1 MINKELVEGIP
12 QELADYLDFLNS
24 TDTSRDR
31 MVTKQR
37 IDENAE
43 GFAKA
48 INIFLA
54 YPDKLVELMSAE
66 HFELYFAQIITL
78 RVMSRH
84 RQSYHTYTRGFSKSF
99 LSSLSRYIHTMLT
112 PRHKAFVVAETKEQG
127 ATIARE
133 KIIDDLWEKFPLL
146 ANEMQKTR
154 VAGKVIQPY
163 VVGKDYAEF
172 RFTHGGR
179 IDVIGSGSS
188 VRGGRRNSGIF
199 EEVINHDQVAV
210 NERIIP
216 LVNAPRRMQNG
227 KINPKEPQGSKIFV
241 TTAGFQGTF
250 AYEKL
255 IETIA
260 YSIVDP
266 ERYMVLG
273 AGYEIPLMHGLLDK
287 DAVKEMLSSPSFEED
302 SIDREYRS
310 IWSGSPVGAA
320 FASKRIDQLRKIVRA
335 DNANRAV
342 GEEFYV
348 VVADMAKDGSAN
360 TAVVVLKVQPRDHA
374 FMYYTVNMFKIM
386 TSDYELVSQR
396 LKETVFDY
404 DARLLVYDANG
415 IGAAIRDWLN
425 KEQVSSDKG
434 TILPPLGIIN
444 PPEKSKRDVR
454 KVSRDQT
461 ICYEV
466 KAVGDQA
473 NAIHR
478 VLFSKMGAN
487 NVRFLIKSA
496 VAVEKF
502 NEKESFRNLEPRRKK
517 AILEPYFIMDI
528 LEEEMRNLDVVD
540 TVDNLGANTLKIVRR
555 NKKVQKD
562 FFSALEYGINAVH
575 EYFEV
580 PYYSEKRKKHFS
592 PADYIMT

>member
-1 MINKELVEGIP
+1 MIKKELVQNIP
-12 QELADYLDFLNS
+12 QELADYLDFINS
-24 TDTSRDR
+24 TDTARDR

-48 INIFLA
+48 INTFLA
-54 YPDKLVELMSAE
+54 YPDKLVELMSPE
-66 HFELYFAQIITL
+66 YFKLYFSQIITL

-99 LSSLSRYIHTMLT
+99 LSALSRYIHTMLT
-112 PRHKAFVVAETKEQG
+112 PRHKAFLVAETKEQG

-146 ANEMQKTR
+146 SNEMQKTR
-154 VAGKVIQPY
+154 NAGKVIQPY

-199 EEVINHDQVAV
+199 EEVINHDQTAV

-216 LVNAPRRMQNG
+216 LVNAPRRMSNG

-260 YSIVDP
+260 YSVIDSD
-266 ERYMVLG
+266 RYMVLG
-273 AGYEIPLMHGLLDK
+273 GGYEIPLMHGLLDE
-287 DAVKEMLSSPSFEED
+287 DAVREMLSSPSFEED

-320 FASKRIDQLRKIVRA
+320 FTAKRIDQLRKIVRA
-335 DNANRAV
+335 ESESRAEK
-342 GEEFYV
+342 EEFYV

-360 TAVVVLKVQPRDHA
+360 TAVVVFKVKPREHA
-374 FMYYTVNMFKIM
+374 FMYYAVNMFKIM
-386 TSDYELVSQR
+386 TSDYQLVSQK
-396 LKETVFDY
+396 LKETVAQY
-404 DARLLVYDANG
+404 KARMLAYDANG

-425 KEQVSSDKG
+425 KEQISSDG
-434 TILPPLGIIN
+434 GAVLPPLGIIN
-444 PPEKSKRDVR
+444 PPEKSKRDIR
-454 KVSRDQT
+454 RVSRDQT
-461 ICYEV
+461 ICYEI

-478 VLFSKMGAN
+478 VFFSKMGAN

-502 NEKESFRNLEPRRKK
+502 NQKDSFRSLEPRQKK
-517 AILEPYFIMDI
+517 AILEPYFVMDI
-528 LEEEMRNLDVVD
+528 LEEEMKNLDVVD
-540 TVDNLGANTLKIVRR
+540 TVDNLGSNTLRIVRR

-562 FFSALEYGINAVH
+562 FFSALEYGVSAIH
-575 EYFEV
+575 DHFEV
-580 PYYSEKRKKHFS
+580 PYYTEKRRKKFN

>member
-1 MINKELVEGIP
+1 MIKKELVDGIP
-12 QELADYLDFLNS
+12 QELADYLDFLNL

-37 IDENAE
+37 IDENIE

-48 INIFLA
+48 INTFLA
-54 YPDKLVELMSAE
+54 YPDKLVELMSPE
-66 HFELYFAQIITL
+66 YFELYFSQILTL

-99 LSSLSRYIHTMLT
+99 LSALSRYIHTMLN
-112 PRHKAFVVAETKEQG
+112 PRHKAFIVAETKEQG

-133 KIIDDLWEKFPLL
+133 KVIDDLWEKFPLL
-146 ANEMQKTR
+146 SNEMQKTR
-154 VAGKVIQPY
+154 NAGKVVQPY

-179 IDVIGSGSS
+179 IDVIGSGSA

-250 AYEKL
+250 AYDKL

-260 YSIVDP
+260 YSIIDP
-266 ERYMVLG
+266 DRYMVLG
-273 AGYEIPLMHGLLDK
+273 GGYEIPLMHGLLDE
-287 DAVKEMLSSPSFEED
+287 DAVREMLSSPSFEED

-320 FASKRIDQLRKIVRA
+320 FTAKRIDQLRKIVRS
-335 DNANRAV
+335 DETNRAKDD
-342 GEEFYV
+342 EFYIV
-348 VVADMAKDGSAN
+348 SADMAKDGSAN
-360 TAVVVLKVQPRDHA
+360 TAVAIIKVQPKDHA
-374 FMYYTVNMFKIM
+374 FMYHTVNMFKIM
-386 TSDYELVSQR
+386 TSDYELVSR
-396 LKETVFDY
+396 KLKETVFDY
-404 DARLLVYDANG
+404 NARLLVYDANG

-425 KEQVSSDKG
+425 KEQVSSDTG
-434 TILPPLGIIN
+434 SVLPALGIIN

-454 KVSRDQT
+454 RVPRDQT
-461 ICYEV
+461 ICYEI
-466 KAVGDQA
+466 KAVGEQA

-478 VLFSKMGAN
+478 VFFSKMGAN

-502 NEKESFRNLEPRRKK
+502 NEKESFRILEPRQKK
-517 AILEPYFIMDI
+517 AKLEPYFIMDI
-528 LEEEMRNLDVVD
+528 LEEEMKNLDVVD
-540 TVDNLGANTLKIVRR
+540 TVDNLGANTLRIVRR
-555 NKKVQKD
+555 NKKIQKD
-562 FFSALEYGINAVH
+562 FFSALEYGVHAIH

-580 PYYSEKRKKHFS
+580 PYYSEKRKKQFN

>member
-1 MINKELVEGIP
+1 MIKKELVQNIP
-12 QELADYLDFLNS
+12 QELADYLDFINS
-24 TDTSRDR
+24 TDTAHDR

-48 INIFLA
+48 INTFLA
-54 YPDKLVELMSAE
+54 YPDKLVELMSPE
-66 HFELYFAQIITL
+66 YFKLYFSQIITL

-112 PRHKAFVVAETKEQG
+112 PRHKAFLVAETKEQG

-146 ANEMQKTR
+146 SNEMQKTR
-154 VAGKVIQPY
+154 NAGKVIQPY

-199 EEVINHDQVAV
+199 EEVINHDQTAV

-216 LVNAPRRMQNG
+216 LVNAPRRMSNG

-260 YSIVDP
+260 YSVIDSD
-266 ERYMVLG
+266 RYMVLG
-273 AGYEIPLMHGLLDK
+273 GGYEIPLMHGLLDE
-287 DAVKEMLSSPSFEED
+287 DAVREMLSSPSFEED

-320 FASKRIDQLRKIVRA
+320 FTAKRIDQLRKIVRA
-335 DNANRAV
+335 ESESRAEK
-342 GEEFYV
+342 EEFYV

-360 TAVVVLKVQPRDHA
+360 TAVVVFKVKPREHA
-374 FMYYTVNMFKIM
+374 FMYYAVNMFKIM
-386 TSDYELVSQR
+386 TSDYQLVSQK
-396 LKETVFDY
+396 LKETVAQY
-404 DARLLVYDANG
+404 KARMLAYDANG

-425 KEQVSSDKG
+425 KEQISSDG
-434 TILPPLGIIN
+434 GAVLPPLGIIN
-444 PPEKSKRDVR
+444 PPEKSKRDIR
-454 KVSRDQT
+454 RVSRDQT
-461 ICYEV
+461 ICYEI

-478 VLFSKMGAN
+478 VFFSKMGAN

-502 NEKESFRNLEPRRKK
+502 NQKDSFRSLEPRQKK
-517 AILEPYFIMDI
+517 AILEPYFVMDI
-528 LEEEMRNLDVVD
+528 LEEEMKNLDVVD
-540 TVDNLGANTLKIVRR
+540 TVDNLGSNTLRIVRR

-562 FFSALEYGINAVH
+562 FFSALEYGVSAIH
-575 EYFEV
+575 DHFEV
-580 PYYSEKRKKHFS
+580 PYYTEKRRKKFN

>member
-1 MINKELVEGIP
+1 MIKKELVEGIP
-12 QELADYLDFLNS
+12 QELADYLDFLNL

-37 IDENAE
+37 IDENLE

-48 INIFLA
+48 INVFLA
-54 YPDKLVELMSAE
+54 YPDKLVELMSPE
-66 HFELYFAQIITL
+66 YFELYFSQILTL

-99 LSSLSRYIHTMLT
+99 LSALSRYIHTMLN
-112 PRHKAFVVAETKEQG
+112 PRHKAFIVAETKEQG

-146 ANEMQKTR
+146 SNEMQKTR

-199 EEVINHDQVAV
+199 EEVINHDQTAV

-216 LVNAPRRMQNG
+216 LVNAPRRMHNG

-255 IETIA
+255 IESIA
-260 YSIVDP
+260 YSIIDP
-266 ERYMVLG
+266 DRYMVLG
-273 AGYEIPLMHGLLDK
+273 GGYEIPLMHGLLDQ
-287 DAVKEMLSSPSFEED
+287 DAVREMLSSPSFEQD

-320 FASKRIDQLRKIVRA
+320 FTAKRIDQLRKVVRA
-335 DNANRAV
+335 EDANRAKDN
-342 GEEFYV
+342 EFYV

-360 TAVVVLKVQPRDHA
+360 TAVIVLKVQPRDHA
-374 FMYYTVNMFKIM
+374 FVYYTVNMFKIM
-386 TSDYELVSQR
+386 TTDYELVSR
-396 LKETVFDY
+396 KLKETVFDY
-404 DARLLVYDANG
+404 DARMLVYDANG

-425 KEQVSSDKG
+425 KEQVSSDTG
-434 TILPPLGIIN
+434 SILPALGIIN
-444 PPEKSKRDVR
+444 PPEKSKRDIARVT
-454 KVSRDQT
+454 RDKT
-461 ICYEV
+461 ICYEI

-478 VLFSKMGAN
+478 VFFSKMGAN
-487 NVRFLIKSA
+487 NLRFLIKSA

-502 NEKESFRNLEPRRKK
+502 NEKESFRSLEPRQKK
-517 AILEPYFIMDI
+517 GMLEPYFIMDI
-528 LEEEMRNLDVVD
+528 LEEEMKNLDVVD
-540 TVDNLGANTLKIVRR
+540 TVDNLGSNTLRIVRR
-555 NKKVQKD
+555 NKKIQKD
-562 FFSALEYGINAVH
+562 FFSALEYGVGAIH

-580 PYYSEKRKKHFS
+580 PYYSEKRKKQFN